1 MLNPPGPPRTK
12 QVAVLPIVANDVATS
27 TPSMVMLQVILN
39 IVATDELLED
49 ELLEDDE
56 LESELL
62 DELELELLDELDSIL
77 KKWKMRHFGGDFQTL
92 CIFTHYSKSLIFVQ
106 KFNFDNF
113 SREIKVV
120 NS

>member
-12 QVAVLPIVANDVATS
+12 QVAVLPAVANAVATS
-27 TPSMVMLQVILN
+27 TPSMVMLQVILK
-39 IVATDELLED
+39 IVATASELSELLE
-49 ELLEDDE
+49 DE

-62 DELELELLDELDSIL
+62 DELELELLDELEADSIL
-77 KKWKMRHFGGDFQTL
+77 KKMKMRHFWGDFQTL

-113 SREIKVV
+113 SREIKVA